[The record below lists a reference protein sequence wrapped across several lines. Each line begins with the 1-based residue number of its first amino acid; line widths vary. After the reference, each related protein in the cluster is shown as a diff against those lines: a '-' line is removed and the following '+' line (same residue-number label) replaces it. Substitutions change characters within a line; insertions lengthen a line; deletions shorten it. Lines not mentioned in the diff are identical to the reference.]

1 MNDLPEPRRR
11 ADSRTISIR
20 GAREHN
26 LKNVDLEIPRDR
38 LVVFTGLS
46 GSGKSSLAFDTIYA
60 EGQRRYVESLSA
72 YARQFLEMM
81 QKPDVDQIDGL
92 SPAISIEQK
101 TTSRNPRSTVGTV
114 TEIHDYMRLL
124 WARIGVPYS
133 PATGLPIESQT
144 ISQMVDRVL
153 ALPEGTRL
161 YVLAPVVR
169 GRKGEYRKE
178 IADYMKKGYQRLKID
193 GKFFEIAEVPALDKK
208 FNHDIDVVVDR
219 IVVRPDIATRLADSL
234 EQCLKLAD
242 GLAVVEFADAP
253 GPASFETRP
262 AGAPQDEGRGRRSA
276 ATSRGAS
283 SPHPEEPPPDSLPQ
297 SAEAKGRGVSK
308 DEGPGKKVAKIH
320 DQSGPERIIFSEKF
334 ACPVSGFTLPEIEP
348 RLFSFNNPY
357 GACPACG
364 GLGIEQ
370 KIDADLVIPDKEA
383 TLKRGAIAPWARSSS
398 PYYLQTL
405 EALGKHYRFAL
416 TAKWKDLPKKTQDAI
431 LYGSGEDEIKFT
443 YDDGLRA
450 YSTTKPFE
458 GVITNLERRFKE
470 TESEWAREE
479 IAKYFTDIP
488 CHACN
493 GYRLKPEALCV
504 KVGEKHIGE
513 VSELSVKRAGEWFAA
528 LPDRLTPKQNE
539 IAVRVLKEIRE
550 RLRFLVDVGLDY
562 LTLARA
568 SGTLSGGESQR
579 IRLASQIG
587 SGLTGVLYVLD
598 EPSIGLHQR
607 DNARLLETLKRLRD
621 LGNTVIVV
629 EHDEDAIRTADHV
642 VDIGPKAGV
651 HGGHIVA
658 QGTPADIMANP
669 ASLTGQYLTGALH
682 IPVPERRPINP
693 RRTLRIVGA
702 RGHNLKG
709 VTAEIPLGLFTCI
722 TGVSGGGKSTLLIET
737 AYKAIARKLNNASEA
752 PAPYDRIEGLEHI
765 DKIIDIDQSPIGR
778 TPRSNP
784 ATYTGAFTPIR
795 EWFAGLPE
803 SKARGYEPGR
813 FSFNV
818 KGGRCEACQGDG
830 VIKIEMHFL
839 PDVYV
844 TCDVCK
850 GKRYNRETLEVTFK
864 GKSIAD
870 VLDMTVDEAADF
882 FRAVP
887 RIRNVLETLQQ
898 VGLGYIHVGQQATT
912 LSGGEAQR
920 VKLAKELCKRATGRT
935 LYILDEPTTGLHFH
949 DVAKLLDVLHSLVE
963 TGNTVVV
970 IEHNLEVIKTADWI
984 IDLGP
989 EGGDGGGEIVA
1000 AGPPEAV
1007 AKEKRSYTGRFL
1019 APVLGRRE
1027 AGGATRGKKGMEAA
1041 E

>member
-1 MNDLPEPRRR
+1 MDEVIKAKRQPAQQPTHQTAL
-11 ADSRTISIR
+11 ASSRTSITIR

-26 LKNVDLEIPRDR
+26 LKNVDVVIPRDK
-38 LVVFTGLS
+38 LAVFTGLS

-101 TTSRNPRSTVGTV
+101 TTSKNPRSTVGTV
-114 TEIHDYMRLL
+114 TEIYDYMRLL
-124 WARIGVPYS
+124 WARVGVPYS

-144 ISQMVDRVL
+144 VSQMVDRVL

-161 YVLAPVVR
+161 YLLAPVVR

-178 IADYMKKGYQRLKID
+178 LAEWLKKGFQRVKID
-193 GKFFEIAEVPALDKK
+193 GTFHELAEAPTLDKK
-208 FNHDIDVVVDR
+208 FPHDIDVVVDR
-219 IVVRPDIATRLADSL
+219 IVVRPDIGQRLAESF
-234 EQCLKLAD
+234 ETALKLAE
-242 GLAVVEFADAP
+242 GLAVIEFADAP
-253 GPASFETRP
+253 AAAAAPAP
-262 AGAPQDEGRGRRSA
+262 AA
-276 ATSRGAS
+276 
-283 SPHPEEPPPDSLPQ
+283 EEP
-297 SAEAKGRGVSK
+297 
-308 DEGPGKKVAKIH
+308 EGKKKKADKKVAKIH
-320 DQSGPERIIFSEKF
+320 DKSGAERILFSEKF
-334 ACPVSGFTLPEIEP
+334 ACPVSGFTIPEIEP

-357 GACPACG
+357 GACPECG

-370 KIDADLVIPDKEA
+370 HIDADLVVPDKEL
-383 TLKRGAIAPWARSSS
+383 TLRKGAIAPWAKSSS
-398 PYYLQTL
+398 PYYVQTL
-405 EALGKHYRFAL
+405 TALAKFYKFTL
-416 TAKWKDLPKKTQDAI
+416 DTKWKDLPKKTQNAL
-431 LYGSGEDEIKFT
+431 LYGSGDDEIKFSYEDGVRS
-443 YDDGLRA
+443 YD
-450 YSTTKPFE
+450 TKKPFE
-458 GVITNLERRFKE
+458 GVVTNIERRFRE

-479 IAKYFTDIP
+479 LGKYFSDVP
-488 CHACN
+488 CEACH
-493 GYRLKPEALCV
+493 GHRLKPEALCV
-504 KVGEKHIGE
+504 KIGGKHIGD
-513 VSELSVKRAGEWFAA
+513 VSELSVKAAGDWFAA
-528 LPDRLTPKQNE
+528 VPASLNTQQNE
-539 IAVRVLKEIRE
+539 IAVRILKEIRD
-550 RLRFLVDVGLDY
+550 RLSFLLDVGLNY

-568 SGTLSGGESQR
+568 AGTLSGGESQR

-607 DNARLLETLKRLRD
+607 DNARLLDTLKRLRD

-629 EHDEDAIRTADHV
+629 EHDEDAIRLADFV
-642 VDIGPKAGV
+642 LDIGPGAGV
-651 HGGHIVA
+651 HGGNIIA
-658 QGTPADIMANP
+658 QGTPAEVMANP
-669 ASLTGQYLTGALH
+669 NSLTGKYLTGEMFV
-682 IPVPERRPINP
+682 PVPERRPPNH
-693 RRTLRIVGA
+693 RRTLKVINA
-702 RGHNLKG
+702 RGNNLKN
-709 VTAEIPLGLFTCI
+709 VSAEIPLGLFTCV
-722 TGVSGGGKSTLLIET
+722 TGVSGGGKSTLLIDT
-737 AYKAIARKLNNASEA
+737 LYKAIARKLNNASEP
-752 PAPYDRIEGLEHI
+752 PAPHDRIEGLEHI

-850 GKRYNRETLEVTFK
+850 GKRYNRETLEVLFK

-870 VLDMTVDEAADF
+870 VLDMTVEEAADF
-882 FRAVP
+882 FKAVP
-887 RIRNVLETLQQ
+887 RVRETFKTLHR
-898 VGLGYIHVGQQATT
+898 VGLDYIHVGQQATT

-920 VKLAKELCKRATGRT
+920 VKLAKELSKRATGRT

-949 DVAKLLDVLHSLVE
+949 DVAKLLEVLHELVAQ
-963 TGNTVVV
+963 GNTVVV
-970 IEHNLEVIKTADWI
+970 IEHNLEVIKTADWV

-1000 AGPPEAV
+1000 WGPPEDIVKAP
-1007 AKEKRSYTGRFL
+1007 RSYTGKFL
-1019 APVLGRRE
+1019 KPVLE
-1027 AGGATRGKKGMEAA
+1027 KKPPTAVRKRKADEAA